1 MSKRPIPDYFCM
13 FRKRPCVF
21 GEGITNM
28 HETRKTHFMK
38 NKLLCAILAVALF
51 IPTVVAIVSYN
62 TSDSKA
68 VSAKLASAVV
78 ISDLD
83 GKEFSFDKTKSE
95 EDVKTITLL
104 QTMLDNSEKIATLPD
119 ALVGDPFYKITF
131 SVDKLETAYQFYF
144 ATDGTDSYYVMPD
157 GTTYSVDAEYVGDFL
172 STECAQS
179 IYTSSR
185 VPVLTLSGEYTV
197 FPETEGETQSS
208 WMYKNHK
215 GTYVASVLPEGD
227 GKDSFAV
234 EGGLSLAFSVEP
246 DKLTVKVTA
255 SDGTELFND
264 LYANIGSLKLEAGA
278 AVSVDATANW
288 YEDEERDYF
297 GTMHYDFTATVSAP
311 AEFYPGV
318 SWLEQGGMI
327 SITAVNVNNPD
338 KITFTSSPD
347 IGYSP
352 VWYTDG
358 DYVRTLIAF
367 DSDLETGNYELN
379 FNYAG
384 TSQKVAIELRDAGF
398 GTRNFT
404 VDQAVLDK
412 AYSDKALDEYKEAL
426 TPLLE
431 ETSDTPLW
439 NGYFLANPASPSANA
454 QISAGFGHMLNLTG
468 KSVSFRHEGVDY
480 RCAEGTAVT
489 AGNGGKVV
497 YVGELDYTGKIVVID
512 HGWGLKTWYTHL
524 SSTTVVVGDEVKRG
538 DNIGSSGSTG
548 LVSQPGFNVAMSL
561 FDQPVLPY
569 STWEDNSDYANAGIE
584 LGIPMYEKE

>member
-1 MSKRPIPDYFCM
+1 
-13 FRKRPCVF
+13 
-21 GEGITNM
+21 
-28 HETRKTHFMK
+28 MK

-51 IPTVVAIVSYN
+51 IPTVVAIVSYS
-62 TSDSKA
+62 TSDSVA
-68 VSAKLASAVV
+68 VSAKLASAVT

-83 GKEFSFDKTKSE
+83 GKEFSFDKANGE
-95 EDVKTITLL
+95 EDTKAISRL
-104 QTMLDNSEKIATLPD
+104 QTMLDNSEKIASLPD
-119 ALVGDPFYKITF
+119 ALVGDPFYKIIF
-131 SVDKLETAYQFYF
+131 RVDKLETAYQFYF
-144 ATDGTDSYYVMPD
+144 ATDKTDSYYVMED
-157 GTTYSVDAEYVGDFL
+157 GTAYSVDAEHVEDFL

-179 IYTSSR
+179 IYTASR
-185 VPVLTLSGEYTV
+185 VPVLTLSGEHTV
-197 FPETEGETQSS
+197 SPETEGETTSS

-215 GTYVASVLPEGD
+215 DTYVASVFPESD
-227 GKDSFAV
+227 GADSFEV
-234 EGGLSLAFSVEP
+234 EGGLSLAFSIEP

-255 SDGTELFND
+255 ADGSVLFND
-264 LYANIGSLKLEAGA
+264 LYANIGSLKLEAGS
-278 AVSVDATANW
+278 SVGVEASANW
-288 YEDEERDYF
+288 YEDEGRDYF
-297 GTMHYDFTATVSAP
+297 GTMYYDFTAKVSAP

-327 SITAVNVNNPD
+327 SVTALNVKSPE

-347 IGYSP
+347 IGYTP

-358 DYVRTLIAF
+358 EYVRTLIAF
-367 DSDLETGNYELN
+367 NADLDVGNYELT

-398 GTRNFT
+398 GTRDFK
-404 VDQAVLDK
+404 VEQAVLDK
-412 AYSDKALDEYKEAL
+412 AYSDAALDEYKEAL

-439 NGYFLANPASPSANA
+439 SGYFLANPASPAANA

-489 AGNGGKVV
+489 AGNAGKVV

-524 SSTTVVVGDEVKRG
+524 SSTDVVVGDEVKRG
-538 DNIGSSGSTG
+538 DKVGSAGSTG
-548 LVSQPGFNVAMSL
+548 LTNQSGFNVAMSL
-561 FDQPVLPY
+561 FGQPVLPY
-569 STWEDNSDYANAGIE
+569 STWEDNSDYAAAGIT